1 MDFVDKH
8 NRALLLA
15 LGGIIGVFAII
26 IIIFALMPVM
36 DRATAKPRV
45 SLNIAP
51 TSSTITING
60 KDYRNGLYEMQPG
73 TYKANVSQ
81 EGFEAKELEFTVKNN
96 GTTIV
101 NDYILNLSEGLEY
114 FESSEAD
121 IVILNNIEDAE
132 VKAFLSRFNHKKS
145 ILAELP
151 IEGVFNMNADKE
163 VARVDNYKYK
173 ISDGT
178 GLSEC
183 KKIFCLYVESYKGN
197 EKLLKE
203 AIAKKL
209 EEKGFDLDGYQVIYN
224 LR

>member
-1 MDFVDKH
+1 M
-8 NRALLLA
+8 
-15 LGGIIGVFAII
+15 
-26 IIIFALMPVM
+26 
-36 DRATAKPRV
+36 
-45 SLNIAP
+45 
-51 TSSTITING
+51 
-60 KDYRNGLYEMQPG
+60 
-73 TYKANVSQ
+73 
-81 EGFEAKELEFTVKNN
+81 
-96 GTTIV
+96 
-101 NDYILNLSEGLEY
+101 LNLSEGLEY

-151 IEGVFNMNADKE
+151 IEGIFNMNADKE

-178 GLSEC
+178 GFSEC